1 MQGAQIAP
9 LVREQ
14 RSHVH
19 AAKKIECQYHHNK
32 GFLMQCPK
40 GHRCFSPSCNSPQ
53 KEWALFHNVMPKLW
67 LSGIAPKDAA
77 LSSFLAIR
85 KGEE

>member
-1 MQGAQIAP
+1 
-9 LVREQ
+9 
-14 RSHVH
+14 
-19 AAKKIECQYHHNK
+19 
-32 GFLMQCPK
+32 MQCPK
-40 GHRCFSPSCNSPQ
+40 EHRCFSPSCNNLQ

-67 LSGIAPKDAA
+67 LSGITPKDAA